1 MKLKIL
7 IKGVV
12 CGYINNNPAGLLKS
26 KLVFIMNLTAVILTF
41 SCLTVSAAGF
51 AQKITLSE
59 KNAPLKTV
67 LQEIRKQSGYQL
79 VYNSD
84 LIDKA
89 RFVNI
94 NVQKVSLKDALT
106 LSLAGQPFTFQIS
119 ENIILIKPKNES
131 VQLNLDAGAQRIEIR
146 GKVSDT
152 KGEALIG
159 VSIIVKGTSTGTST
173 DINGNF
179 SINAPADAVLV
190 LKYIGY
196 VTQEIAVDG
205 QSTLDIRLRE
215 DMQSLSEVVVTA
227 LGIQRNKKSLS
238 YAAQNITTSELTQA
252 RSTNLLEGLGGKVAG
267 LSITNSGSGVGA
279 ASKVLL
285 RGNRSISGSSQP
297 LYIVDG
303 ITLNGDISNL
313 SPDDIESLSVLK
325 GANAAALYG
334 SRANNGAIVVV
345 TKSGKGAAKGV
356 TSNIGFTYNGNDPI
370 ILTKYQNQYG
380 QGAGGVYSP
389 SSVTSWGPK
398 FDGSQVAHWSNDPNY
413 IANQLGGSTTYAYT
427 AQPDNIKDFFQ
438 SGRSFATNL
447 SVNIN
452 SEKSNVALGY
462 THTDASGIIKGNNL
476 GSHNLSMRMLSDLS
490 KRLKLDSKVNYI
502 RQDFKNVL
510 FTGESFNNPMRYLYQ
525 IPRNIRT
532 RDIEHYEF
540 ANAAGQIKQHF
551 YSPNFNGAGNPYWT
565 RNNIENPLELE
576 RVLGMLSLSYKISDN
591 WSIQGRSALDR
602 SNSMGETKLHND
614 TYVIAANGSYSRLN
628 SNSFEWNT
636 DALLTFSKDLSK
648 SFKINLNAGA
658 NNRVYK
664 ANALG
669 GSGVN
674 FQIQN
679 LFSLANTLDPRPA
692 DTYERHK
699 EVQSVYGF
707 GDISFKDAIFL
718 NITGR
723 NDWSSTLP
731 SNNRSYFYPSV
742 GLSAILTD
750 LVTLPKFFT
759 YAKFRASYAE
769 VGNDTD
775 PYNLSRTA
783 SISNGTISLSPVLPN
798 ANLRPESTHSTEL
811 GLELRMLEGKLRFD
825 ATAYRTNTFDQLFAS
840 PVPVGSGV
848 SSVFQNGADI
858 QNKGFEASL
867 GTSLFSEREFNWDI
881 DLNFSKNKSTV
892 LEIAEGFDQLSQAS
906 DYIRIYK
913 LVKGQPFGDIYSRG
927 YVRDAQGRVIVSAN
941 GLPQI
946 TTGQDVKVAN
956 FNPDW
961 LAGLN
966 NSFRYK
972 NFSLST
978 LIDVR
983 KGGAFISFTEAIESG
998 VGVLDYTEQGR
1009 DGSLVFGGNIFTNE
1023 TAVTQSGAANT
1034 INVSSE
1040 RLWNHLGG
1048 VGAPV
1053 GESFVRDATNI
1064 RLRELVFGY
1073 QLPAELLSKTPFRS
1087 ARLSLVG
1094 RNLFFLYNKS
1104 EYVDPEMVT
1113 DVANSSE
1120 GRESLSLPTTR
1131 SFGLS
1136 LNFGF

>member
-12 CGYINNNPAGLLKS
+12 CGYITNNLASLLKS
-26 KLVFIMNLTAVILTF
+26 KLVFIMNLTAVILTL

-59 KNAPLKTV
+59 RNAPLKTV

-84 LIDKA
+84 LIEKA

-94 NVQKVSLKDALT
+94 NVQKVSLNDALT

-119 ENIILIKPKNES
+119 DNIILIKPKNES
-131 VQLNLDAGAQRIEIR
+131 VKLNLDAEAQRIEIR

-159 VSIIVKGTSTGTST
+159 VSIIVKGTTTGTST

-356 TSNIGFTYNGNDPI
+356 TSNIGFTFNGNDPI

-413 IANQLGGSTTYAYT
+413 ITNQLGGKTTYEYT

-438 SGRSFATNL
+438 MGRSFATNL

-532 RDIEHYEF
+532 RDLEHYEF

-867 GTSLFSEREFNWDI
+867 GTSLFSERAFNWDI

-983 KGGAFISFTEAIESG
+983 KGGSFISFTEAIESG

>member
-7 IKGVV
+7 IKGLV
-12 CGYINNNPAGLLKS
+12 CGYRNNNPTGLLKS
-26 KLVFIMNLTAVILTF
+26 KLVFIMNLTVVILTL

-59 KNAPLKTV
+59 SNAPLKTV
-67 LQEIRKQSGYQL
+67 LHEIRKQSGYQL

-84 LIDKA
+84 LIEKA
-89 RFVNI
+89 QFVNI
-94 NVQKVSLKDALT
+94 NVQNVSLQYALT

-119 ENIILIKPKNES
+119 DNLILIKPKNEALLMKLET
-131 VQLNLDAGAQRIEIR
+131 VIQRIVIR
-146 GKVSDT
+146 GKVSDS
-152 KGEALIG
+152 KGESLIG
-159 VSIIVKGTSTGTST
+159 VSVIVKGTTTGTST
-173 DINGNF
+173 DIEGNF
-179 SINAPADAVLV
+179 SINAPADAILV
-190 LKYIGY
+190 FKYIGY
-196 VTQEIAVDG
+196 VALEVPVNG
-205 QSTLDIRLRE
+205 QSMMDVKLRQ
-215 DMQSLSEVVVTA
+215 DMQALSEVVVTA

-252 RSTNLLEGLGGKVAG
+252 RTTNLLEGLGGKVAG

-334 SRANNGAIVVV
+334 SRANNGAIIVV
-345 TKSGKGAAKGV
+345 TKSGKGAARGV
-356 TSNIGFTYNGNDPI
+356 TSNVGFTFNGNDPI

-380 QGAGGVYSP
+380 QGSGGVYSP

-398 FDGSQVAHWSNDPNY
+398 FDGQQVAHWSNDPNY
-413 IANQLGGSTTYAYT
+413 ITNQLGGITTYAY
-427 AQPDNIKDFFQ
+427 APQPDNIKDFFQ
-438 SGRSFATNL
+438 LGRSFATNL

-462 THTDASGIIKGNNL
+462 THTDASGIVQGNNL
-476 GSHNLSMRMLSDLS
+476 GSHNLSMRMVSDLNN
-490 KRLKLDSKVNYI
+490 RLKLDSKINYI

-510 FTGESFNNPMRYLYQ
+510 FTGESFGNPMRYLYQ

-532 RDIEHYEF
+532 QDLQHYEF
-540 ANAAGQIKQHF
+540 ANASGQIKQHF

-565 RNNIENPLELE
+565 RNNVENPLDLE
-576 RVLGMLSLSYKISDN
+576 RVLGMLSLSYKISDH

-602 SNSMGETKLHND
+602 SNSMAETRQHND
-614 TYVIAANGSYSRLN
+614 TYVVAANGAYSRVN

-669 GSGVN
+669 GAGSN

-679 LFSLANTLDPRPA
+679 LFSLANTLDPRPTE
-692 DTYERHK
+692 TYERHK
-699 EVQSVYGF
+699 EVQSIYGF
-707 GDISFKDAIFL
+707 GDLSYKDAIFL

-750 LVTLPKFFT
+750 LIELPKFFT
-759 YAKFRASYAE
+759 YAKLRGSYAE

-783 SISNGTISLSPVLPN
+783 SINNGTISLSSVLPN
-798 ANLRPESTHSTEL
+798 ANLRPESTHSTEF

-825 ATAYRTNTFDQLFAS
+825 ATAYKTNTFDQLFAS

-848 SSVFQNGADI
+848 SSIFQNGADI

-867 GTSLFSEREFNWDI
+867 GTSLFSERAFSWDI

-972 NFSLST
+972 NFNLST

-983 KGGAFISFTEAIESG
+983 KGGSFISFTEAIESG

-1009 DGSLVFGGNIFTNE
+1009 DGSLVFGGNVFANE
-1023 TAVTQSGAANT
+1023 TAVTESGTANT

-1064 RLRELVFGY
+1064 RLREVILGY
-1073 QLPAELLSKTPFRS
+1073 QLPSELLGKTPFKS
-1087 ARLSLVG
+1087 ARFSLVG
-1094 RNLFFLYNKS
+1094 RNLFFFYNKS

-1113 DVANSSE
+1113 DVTNSSE

-1131 SFGLS
+1131 SFGVS